1 MLEAIVYDSSK
12 GTLAILDQ
20 LLVPHETKYREILSC
35 EDAWDAIFK
44 MQVRGAPAIAIV
56 GLLSLNIELRGNKH
70 LESGSVDSVETF
82 IQFVSSKCNYLCTA
96 RPTAVNIRRECNR
109 LLDLLKLSAQST
121 SGSTIEQLVSIGVN
135 FIDNLLQEDLAT
147 NKLLGAKGGEHLLET
162 LKKDKLCIL
171 THCNTGSLATSG
183 YGTALGVIRYL
194 HSLGKI
200 DTVYCCETRPYNQG
214 SRLTAYELVC
224 ENIPAKLITDSMA
237 AFAMAKGKID
247 AVITGADRVVANGDT
262 ANKIG
267 TYSHAVNAFYHK
279 IPFYI
284 ASPISTIDLKLKTGD
299 QIVIEERPSNE
310 LKQIAGIFLA
320 PESIDTWN
328 PSFDVTPAHLITGI
342 ITEKGVVPPADLNQL
357 F

>member
-20 LLVPHETKYREILSC
+20 LLVPHETKYRQIHSC
-35 EDAWDAIFK
+35 KDAWDAIFK

-56 GLLSLNIELRGNKH
+56 GLLSLCVELRNYKH
-70 LESGSVDSVETF
+70 EETIDSVSSFVEF
-82 IQFVSSKCNYLCTA
+82 ITSKCDYLCSA

-109 LLDLLKLSAQST
+109 LLSLLKESSDDGAGKT
-121 SGSTIEQLVSIGVN
+121 SEELAKVAIN
-135 FIDNLLQEDLAT
+135 FIENLLEEDLAT
-147 NKLLGAKGGEHLLET
+147 NKSLGQKGGDHLIAT
-162 LKKDKLCIL
+162 LKKDKFCIL

-200 DTVYCCETRPYNQG
+200 DTVYCTETRPYNQG

-267 TYSHAVNAFYHK
+267 TYSHAVNAYFHK

-284 ASPISTIDLKLKTGD
+284 ASPISTIDLNLKTGKE
-299 QIVIEERPSNE
+299 IVIEERPSNE
-310 LKQIAGIFLA
+310 LKEIAGISLA
-320 PESIDTWN
+320 PKSIDTWN
-328 PSFDVTPAHLITGI
+328 PSFDVTPSTLITGI
-342 ITEKGVVPPADLNQL
+342 ITEKGVVPPSDLNQL
-357 F
+357 GF